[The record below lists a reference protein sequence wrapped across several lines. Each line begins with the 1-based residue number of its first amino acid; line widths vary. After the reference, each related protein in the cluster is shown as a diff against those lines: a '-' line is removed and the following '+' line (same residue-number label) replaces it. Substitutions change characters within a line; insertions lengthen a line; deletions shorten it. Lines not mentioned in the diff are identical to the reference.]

1 MIQRALIAGHPL
13 RQRIVRLTLGGY
25 TLLIA
30 LFLLAPIV
38 AITAGSLTETSY
50 VVFPPQGLTLKWYI
64 AALAETDFLTAMGL
78 SLLVAIGAAS
88 VATVFGLVVAI
99 ALHRYPNRLNVLI
112 RFVVLTPIMLPS
124 VFLGLAL
131 LIAYSEWGLASTPWG
146 LFAGHVVLV
155 TPFTVSLSRIGL
167 DAVDPGLDRAA
178 RSLGATPFGVLRHV
192 TLALISWSLIAGWG
206 FAFMI
211 SFGSLEISLFLTTP
225 TMVTLPVKIYSA
237 LEWSPLDPS
246 LTAFSS
252 GLVIVSLI
260 VLLLMARFLRLDRL
274 LMRR

>member
-1 MIQRALIAGHPL
+1 MNPRPAFAGHPW
-13 RQRIVRLTLGGY
+13 RQRVVRLGLGGY
-25 TLLIA
+25 TLLVA
-30 LFLLAPIV
+30 LFLLAPII

-50 VVFPPQGLTLKWYI
+50 VVFPPQGITLKWYI
-64 AALAETDFLTAMGL
+64 AALDQPDFLTAMGL
-78 SLLVAIGAAS
+78 SVLIAIAAAS
-88 VATVFGLVVAI
+88 VATVLGLVVAL
-99 ALHRYPNRLNVLI
+99 ALHRYPNRLNVI
-112 RFVVLTPIMLPS
+112 VRFVVLTPIMLPS

-131 LIAYSEWGLASTPWG
+131 LVEYSEWGLASTAWG

-155 TPFTVSLSRIGL
+155 TPFTVSLIRIGL
-167 DAVDPGLDRAA
+167 DAVDPTLDRAA

-211 SFGSLEISLFLTTP
+211 SFGALEISLFLTTA

-237 LEWSPLDPS
+237 LEWSPMDPT
-246 LTAFSS
+246 LTAVSS

-274 LMRR
+274 LARR